1 MLKIYNSKLD
11 NGEQY
16 QTLDIGNLITVSQ
29 KMWDSNDEKFNTG
42 SYYDQ
47 CHICGKGIK
56 TPKNGFTTIA
66 DLNPLNLVKLSDDDI
81 AKKSGGY
88 MNSFSIGSECG
99 RKVKKAMKESNLDWK
114 DWLIK

>member
-1 MLKIYNSKLD
+1 MLEIIKSKL
-11 NGEQY
+11 NNEEQY
-16 QTLDIGNLITVSQ
+16 QTLDIGNLITVSE
-29 KMWDSNDEKFNTG
+29 KMWDKNDENFNRG
-42 SYYDQ
+42 NYYDQ

-66 DLNPLNLVKLSDDDI
+66 DLHPLNLVKLSDDNI
-81 AKKSGGY
+81 AEKSGGY

-99 RKVKKAMKESNLDWK
+99 KKVKNAMKESNINWK